1 MPSPRV
7 ENQWLQV
14 VLRVPA
20 TAIEAVDAWFMEVG
34 ALGIEHRDGFT
45 LSGPAGLAPDEV
57 ELRAS
62 FPSSPIGSGL
72 VSPER
77 ILADL
82 NVFLSRADAFFPGLS
97 ATNPR
102 LEVLDQEDWANNW
115 RDHFSPIRV
124 GGFYV
129 YPGWEPVDPQA
140 VWPVRIDPGLAFGTG
155 MHPTTQL
162 CLQGLD
168 RRLAQGLLESVL
180 DLGCG
185 SGVLALGAARAG
197 VARVVAVDNDPEAC
211 RVTLEN
217 LKYNGLTGRIEVM
230 TGGPEVVSE
239 DFDLVLANILSGVL
253 IDLHAQVID
262 RVSPGGL
269 LVLSGILSEEAKRV
283 ADTYRAA
290 GCRQLDLRTDGEW
303 CALDM
308 VRSGDEA

>member
-1 MPSPRV
+1 MPSPSA

-14 VLRVPA
+14 VLRVPGA
-20 TAIEAVDAWFMEVG
+20 ALEAVDAWFVERG
-34 ALGIEHRDGFT
+34 ALGIEHRDAYT
-45 LSGPAGLAPDEV
+45 LSGPDGLAPDEV

-62 FPSSPIGSGL
+62 FPSGPVGIDL

-77 ILADL
+77 MLADL
-82 NVFLSRADAFFPGLS
+82 NVFLSQSDAFFPGLS
-97 ATNPR
+97 AANPR
-102 LEVLDQEDWANNW
+102 LETLDQEDWANNW
-115 RDHFSPIRV
+115 RDHFSPVRV

-140 VWPVRIDPGLAFGTG
+140 PWPVRIDPGLAFGTG

-168 RRLAQGLLESVL
+168 RRLAQGPVESVL

-211 RVTLEN
+211 RVTREN
-217 LKYNGLTGRIEVM
+217 LELNGLKERIQVM

-239 DFDLVLANILSGVL
+239 SFDLVLANILSGVL
-253 IDLHAQVID
+253 IQLHAQVLE
-262 RVSPGGL
+262 RVSPGGI
-269 LVLSGILSEEAKRV
+269 LVLSGILSEEASRV

-290 GCRQLDLRTDGEW
+290 GCQQLDLRTEGEW
-303 CALDM
+303 CALDLLCP
-308 VRSGDEA
+308 GDDP